1 MSNRHRS
8 RRLAVQGLYCLDAQ
22 GPKAREQVLVFIEDS
37 RESAEI
43 VSDAK
48 AMLIG
53 AMEAQAQADGILA
66 RHARHWDMSRLA
78 MVDRNIL
85 RLAVYELLSGQTP
98 PKVAITEAIK
108 LAKEFSSAESPRF
121 VNGVLD
127 AVVRELFGAD
137 VFGPAPAGPPPG
149 P

>member
-1 MSNRHRS
+1 M
-8 RRLAVQGLYCLDAQ
+8 QGLSCLDAQ
-22 GPKAREQVLVFIEDS
+22 GLDARELVIAFIEDS
-37 RESAEI
+37 REAPEV
-43 VSDAK
+43 VSGAK

-53 AMEAQAQADGILA
+53 ALADRDQADGILS
-66 RHARHWDMSRLA
+66 RHARHWDLSRLA

-85 RLAVYELLSGQTP
+85 RLAIHEMLSGQTP

-127 AVVRELFGAD
+127 AVVRELFPSD
-137 VFGPAPAGPPPG
+137 VLGPADPG
-149 P
+149 AAEGREPKPQ